1 MIRFKIFGVKIEIS
15 FLLICLL
22 NLILVSYG
30 GRVLFFCVFSALFH
44 EFCHVACLLFF
55 GVKPLSLKF
64 QINGI
69 VLKDNA
75 NINDIKK
82 TTVLVAGCV
91 GNFVLFLLF
100 YLAGLDFAM
109 IANLALFIFNALPHE
124 KLDGGQLLNI
134 ALQKIDLATS
144 AKIGR
149 IISNF
154 VSLIL
159 IALSII
165 FIFKFRNY
173 TLLIFI
179 IMLNFSK

>member
-82 TTVLVAGCV
+82 TTCK
-91 GNFVLFLLF
+91 
-100 YLAGLDFAM
+100 
-109 IANLALFIFNALPHE
+109 
-124 KLDGGQLLNI
+124 KLDNSNLISTISAYEYVRALANDSYLNNNSYYWTSTNSTDSAYYVFDKGGI
-134 ALQKIDLATS
+134 TTS
-144 AKIGR
+144 NERDILGIRPVITLKGNTI
-149 IISNF
+149 
-154 VSLIL
+154 VSGDG
-159 IALSII
+159 SKE
-165 FIFKFRNY
+165 KFTY
-173 TLLIFI
+173 L
-179 IMLNFSK
+179 